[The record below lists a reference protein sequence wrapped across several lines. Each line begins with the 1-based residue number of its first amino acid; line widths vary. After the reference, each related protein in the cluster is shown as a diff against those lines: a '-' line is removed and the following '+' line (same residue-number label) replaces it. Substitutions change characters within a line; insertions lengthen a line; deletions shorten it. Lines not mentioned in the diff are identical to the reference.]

1 MPRNSSRV
9 DIHPMESA
17 DVEKAWRCVLQHDV
31 VELASFCSFASASKT
46 ALRCASDAEVD
57 TLRWRPE
64 FQRRFPF
71 LSSTQSRTLSV
82 ARSAKIWQGEEC
94 RFSTCWRRTYLSCVQ
109 TKLRAVPQ
117 GVTSNGMLQH
127 CVQAGQFDRACKEVE
142 QGGAAFEDF
151 DTALELAL
159 LPAVLLTPE
168 LTPERD
174 AARGLFV
181 ASVLASQ
188 SRPLSEAPDGGYVR
202 GALPRAAK
210 NLHVSAVRAVLTSQW
225 FRASTVLYRRNQI
238 SDAIERY
245 LETSFDIDSLV
256 HQHPQRMLLEGQP
269 GYDQNAPWVT
279 DLAFLRSMSD
289 DYRENLC
296 TFYRRATTIGEML
309 RGVAVQKAGDDV
321 AGIDARLELLRIA
334 TANLEENAGYVHDG
348 NEWVRGE

>member
-1 MPRNSSRV
+1 
-9 DIHPMESA
+9 MESA
-17 DVEKAWRCVLQHDV
+17 DLEKAWRCALQHDV

-82 ARSAKIWQGEEC
+82 AQSAQIWQGEQF

-109 TKLRAVPQ
+109 ARLHAVRLRE
-117 GVTSNGMLQH
+117 GTSNTVLQH
-127 CVQAGQFDRACKEVE
+127 YVQIGQFDKACKEIE
-142 QGGAAFEDF
+142 RGGATDL
-151 DTALELAL
+151 DMALRLAL
-159 LPAVLLTPE
+159 NPAELLSPD

-188 SRPLSEAPDGGYVR
+188 SRPLSEGADGGYVR
-202 GALPRAAK
+202 GALPPAASH
-210 NLHVSAVRAVLTSQW
+210 LHVSAVRAILISQW
-225 FRASTVLYRRNQI
+225 FRASTVEYRRTQINEAIETYLEASFVI
-238 SDAIERY
+238 SDVIR
-245 LETSFDIDSLV
+245 
-256 HQHPQRMLLEGQP
+256 QHPQRMLQEGQP
-269 GYDQNAPWVT
+269 GYDRNAPWVT
-279 DLAFLRSMSD
+279 TLSFLRSMSD

-309 RGVAVQKAGDDV
+309 RGVADQKAGDDV

-348 NEWVRGE
+348 NEWVRAE

>member
-1 MPRNSSRV
+1 
-9 DIHPMESA
+9 MESA

-82 ARSAKIWQGEEC
+82 ARSAKIWQGEQF

-109 TKLRAVPQ
+109 ARLHAVRLRE
-117 GVTSNGMLQH
+117 GTSNTMLQH
-127 CVQAGQFDRACKEVE
+127 YVQTGQFDRACKEVE
-142 QGGAAFEDF
+142 HGGAAFEDF
-151 DTALELAL
+151 DTALGLAL
-159 LPAVLLTPE
+159 RPAELLTPD

-181 ASVLASQ
+181 ASVLASH
-188 SRPLSEAPDGGYVR
+188 SRPLSEGPDGGYVR
-202 GALPRAAK
+202 GALPPAASH
-210 NLHVSAVRAVLTSQW
+210 LHVSAVRTILTSQW
-225 FRASTVLYRRNQI
+225 FRATVEYRRNQI

-245 LETSFDIDSLV
+245 LETSFDIDDNYRK
-256 HQHPQRMLLEGQP
+256 HPQRMLLEGQP

-279 DLAFLRSMSD
+279 TLSFLRSMSD

-296 TFYRRATTIGEML
+296 VLYRRATTIGEML
-309 RGVAVQKAGDDV
+309 RGVADQNAGDDV
-321 AGIDARLELLRIA
+321 AGINARLELLRIA

-348 NEWVRGE
+348 NEWVRAE

>member
-1 MPRNSSRV
+1 
-9 DIHPMESA
+9 MESA
-17 DVEKAWRCVLQHDV
+17 DLEKAWRCVLQHEV

-82 ARSAKIWQGEEC
+82 AQSAQIWQGEQF

-109 TKLRAVPQ
+109 ARLHAVRLRE
-117 GVTSNGMLQH
+117 GTSNTMLQH
-127 CVQAGQFDRACKEVE
+127 YVQTGQFDKACKEIE
-142 QGGAAFEDF
+142 QGGATVFG
-151 DTALELAL
+151 LAL
-159 LPAVLLTPE
+159 GLALNPVELLTPE
-168 LTPERD
+168 SGPDLTPERD

-188 SRPLSEAPDGGYVR
+188 SRPLSEGPDGGYVR
-202 GALPRAAK
+202 GALPPAASH
-210 NLHVSAVRAVLTSQW
+210 LHVSAVRTILTSQW
-225 FRASTVLYRRNQI
+225 FRASTVEYRRTQINQ
-238 SDAIERY
+238 AIDLSR
-245 LETSFDIDSLV
+245 LAFDIDSAV
-256 HQHPQRMLLEGQP
+256 RQHPQRMLQEGQP
-269 GYDQNAPWVT
+269 GYDRNAPWVT

-309 RGVAVQKAGDDV
+309 RGVADQKAGDDV

-348 NEWVRGE
+348 NEWVRAE

>member
-1 MPRNSSRV
+1 
-9 DIHPMESA
+9 MESA

-46 ALRCASDAEVD
+46 TLRCASDAEVD

-109 TKLRAVPQ
+109 TKLLSVRIR
-117 GVTSNGMLQH
+117 GGTSNAMLRH
-127 CVQAGQFDRACKEVE
+127 YVQTGQFDRACKEVE
-142 QGGAAFEDF
+142 HGGAAFEDF
-151 DTALELAL
+151 DTALGLAL
-159 LPAVLLTPE
+159 RPAELLTPD
-168 LTPERD
+168 LAPERD

-188 SRPLSEAPDGGYVR
+188 SRPLSEGPDGGYVR
-202 GALPRAAK
+202 GALPPAASH
-210 NLHVSAVRAVLTSQW
+210 LHVSAVRTILTSQW
-225 FRASTVLYRRNQI
+225 FRATVEYRRNQI

-245 LETSFDIDSLV
+245 LETSFDIDDLYRK
-256 HQHPQRMLLEGQP
+256 HPQRMLLEGQP
-269 GYDQNAPWVT
+269 GYDPNTSWVAG
-279 DLAFLRSMSD
+279 LSFLRSMSD

-296 TFYRRATTIGEML
+296 TLYRRATTIGEML
-309 RGVAVQKAGDDV
+309 RGVAIQNAGDDV

-348 NEWVRGE
+348 NEWVRAE

>member
-1 MPRNSSRV
+1 
-9 DIHPMESA
+9 MESA
-17 DVEKAWRCVLQHDV
+17 DLEKAWRCALQHDV

-82 ARSAKIWQGEEC
+82 ARSAQIWHGEQF

-109 TKLRAVPQ
+109 ARLHAVRLRE
-117 GVTSNGMLQH
+117 GTSNTVLPH
-127 CVQAGQFDRACKEVE
+127 YVQTGQFDRACKEVE
-142 QGGAAFEDF
+142 QGGARVEDF
-151 DTALELAL
+151 ELAL
-159 LPAVLLTPE
+159 GLALRPAELQSPD

-181 ASVLASQ
+181 ASVLASH
-188 SRPLSEAPDGGYVR
+188 SRPLSEGPDGGYVR
-202 GALPRAAK
+202 GALPPAASH
-210 NLHVSAVRAVLTSQW
+210 LHVSAVRAILISQW
-225 FRASTVLYRRNQI
+225 FRGPTVAYRRNQI
-238 SDAIERY
+238 NEAIESY
-245 LETSFDIDSLV
+245 LVASFDIENLV
-256 HQHPQRMLLEGQP
+256 RQHPERMLLEGQP

-279 DLAFLRSMSD
+279 TLSSLRSMSD
-289 DYRENLC
+289 SYREKLC
-296 TFYRRATTIGEML
+296 VLYRRATTIGEML

-348 NEWVRGE
+348 NEWVRAE

>member
-1 MPRNSSRV
+1 
-9 DIHPMESA
+9 MESA
-17 DVEKAWRCVLQHDV
+17 DLEKAWRCALQHDV

-109 TKLRAVPQ
+109 TKLRSVRLRE
-117 GVTSNGMLQH
+117 GTFNTMLQH
-127 CVQAGQFDRACKEVE
+127 YVQTGQFDRACKEVE

-151 DTALELAL
+151 DTALGLAL
-159 LPAVLLTPE
+159 RPAELLTPD
-168 LTPERD
+168 LAPERD

-188 SRPLSEAPDGGYVR
+188 SRPLSEGPDGGYVR
-202 GALPRAAK
+202 GALPPAASH
-210 NLHVSAVRAVLTSQW
+210 LHVSAVRTILTSQW
-225 FRASTVLYRRNQI
+225 FRASTVEYRRTQI
-238 SDAIERY
+238 NEAIETY
-245 LETSFDIDSLV
+245 LAASFGIDDV
-256 HQHPQRMLLEGQP
+256 VRQHPQRMLLEGQP

-279 DLAFLRSMSD
+279 TLSFLRSMSD

-296 TFYRRATTIGEML
+296 VLYRRATTIGEML
-309 RGVAVQKAGDDV
+309 RGVADQKAGDDV

-348 NEWVRGE
+348 NEWVRAE

>member
-1 MPRNSSRV
+1 
-9 DIHPMESA
+9 MESA
-17 DVEKAWRCVLQHDV
+17 DLQKAFRCVLQHEV
-31 VELASFCSFASASKT
+31 VELASFCAFATTSKT

-109 TKLRAVPQ
+109 AWLHAVRLRE
-117 GVTSNGMLQH
+117 GTSNTMLQH
-127 CVQAGQFDRACKEVE
+127 YVQTGQFDKASKEVE
-142 QGGAAFEDF
+142 QGGSTVFG
-151 DTALELAL
+151 LAL
-159 LPAVLLTPE
+159 GLALNPAELLTAD

-188 SRPLSEAPDGGYVR
+188 SRPLSEGPDGGYVR
-202 GALPRAAK
+202 GALPPAASH
-210 NLHVSAVRAVLTSQW
+210 LHVSAVRTILTSQW
-225 FRASTVLYRRNQI
+225 FRASTVEYRRTQI
-238 SDAIERY
+238 NEAIETY
-245 LETSFDIDSLV
+245 LAASFGIDALV
-256 HQHPQRMLLEGQP
+256 RQHPQRMLREGQP

-279 DLAFLRSMSD
+279 TLSTLRSMSD
-289 DYRENLC
+289 DYREELC
-296 TFYRRATTIGEML
+296 TLYRRATTIGEML
-309 RGVAVQKAGDDV
+309 RGVADQKAGDDV

-348 NEWVRGE
+348 NEWVRAE

>member
-1 MPRNSSRV
+1 
-9 DIHPMESA
+9 MESA

-31 VELASFCSFASASKT
+31 VELASFCAAASSSRT
-46 ALRCASDAEVD
+46 LLRCASDAEVD

-82 ARSAKIWQGEEC
+82 AQSAQIWHGEQF

-109 TKLRAVPQ
+109 ARLHAVRLRE
-117 GVTSNGMLQH
+117 GTSNTMLQH
-127 CVQAGQFDRACKEVE
+127 YVQSGQFDKACKEIE
-142 QGGAAFEDF
+142 RGGATVFG
-151 DTALELAL
+151 LAL
-159 LPAVLLTPE
+159 GLALNPADWATPE
-168 LTPERD
+168 RDWATPERD

-188 SRPLSEAPDGGYVR
+188 SRPLSEGADGGYVR
-202 GALPRAAK
+202 GALPPAASH
-210 NLHVSAVRAVLTSQW
+210 LHVSAVRTILTSQW
-225 FRASTVLYRRNQI
+225 FRASTVEYRRTQINQ
-238 SDAIERY
+238 AIDLSR
-245 LETSFDIDSLV
+245 LAFDIDSAV
-256 HQHPQRMLLEGQP
+256 RQHPQRMLQEGQP
-269 GYDQNAPWVT
+269 GYDRNAPWVT
-279 DLAFLRSMSD
+279 TLSFLRSMSD

-334 TANLEENAGYVHDG
+334 TANLEENAGYVDDG
-348 NEWVRGE
+348 NEWVRAE

>member
-1 MPRNSSRV
+1 MV
-9 DIHPMESA
+9 MEGCYGMESA

-82 ARSAKIWQGEEC
+82 AQSAQIWQGEQF

-109 TKLRAVPQ
+109 ARLHAVRLRE
-117 GVTSNGMLQH
+117 GTSNTMLQH
-127 CVQAGQFDRACKEVE
+127 YVQSGQFDKACKEIE
-142 QGGAAFEDF
+142 RGGATVFG
-151 DTALELAL
+151 LAL
-159 LPAVLLTPE
+159 GLALNPTDWATPE
-168 LTPERD
+168 RDWATPERD

-188 SRPLSEAPDGGYVR
+188 SRPLSEGPDGGYVR
-202 GALPRAAK
+202 GALPPAASH
-210 NLHVSAVRAVLTSQW
+210 LHVSAVRTILTSQW
-225 FRASTVLYRRNQI
+225 FRASTVEYRRTQINEAIETYLEASFVI
-238 SDAIERY
+238 SDVIR
-245 LETSFDIDSLV
+245 
-256 HQHPQRMLLEGQP
+256 QHPQRMLQEGQP
-269 GYDQNAPWVT
+269 GYDRNAPWVT
-279 DLAFLRSMSD
+279 TLSFLRSMSD

-296 TFYRRATTIGEML
+296 VLYRRATTIGEML
-309 RGVAVQKAGDDV
+309 RGVADQKAGDDV

-348 NEWVRGE
+348 NEWVRAE

>member
-1 MPRNSSRV
+1 M
-9 DIHPMESA
+9 
-17 DVEKAWRCVLQHDV
+17 LQHDV

-159 LPAVLLTPE
+159 RPAELLTPD
-168 LTPERD
+168 LERD

-181 ASVLASQ
+181 ASVLATH
-188 SRPLSEAPDGGYVR
+188 SRPLSEAPDGYVR
-202 GALPRAAK
+202 GALPPAAK
-210 NLHVSAVRAVLTSQW
+210 NLHVTAVRVVLTSQW
-225 FRASTVLYRRNQI
+225 FRGPTVAYRRNQI
-238 SDAIERY
+238 NEAIESY
-245 LETSFDIDSLV
+245 LESSF
-256 HQHPQRMLLEGQP
+256 HQLQGPEQ
-269 GYDQNAPWVT
+269 V
-279 DLAFLRSMSD
+279 DLRTWCLSQQA
-289 DYRENLC
+289 LC
-296 TFYRRATTIGEML
+296 
-309 RGVAVQKAGDDV
+309 
-321 AGIDARLELLRIA
+321 
-334 TANLEENAGYVHDG
+334 
-348 NEWVRGE
+348 

>member
-1 MPRNSSRV
+1 
-9 DIHPMESA
+9 MESA
-17 DVEKAWRCVLQHDV
+17 DLEKAWRCVLQHEAV
-31 VELASFCSFASASKT
+31 ALASFCSFASASKT

-109 TKLRAVPQ
+109 TRLHAVRLRE
-117 GVTSNGMLQH
+117 GTSNTMLGGY
-127 CVQAGQFDRACKEVE
+127 VQIGQFDKACKEVE
-142 QGGAAFEDF
+142 QGGATNFG
-151 DTALELAL
+151 LAL
-159 LPAVLLTPE
+159 GLALRPAELRTPD

-321 AGIDARLELLRIA
+321 AGIDARLELLRVA

-348 NEWVRGE
+348 NEWVRAE

>member
-1 MPRNSSRV
+1 
-9 DIHPMESA
+9 MESA

-82 ARSAKIWQGEEC
+82 ARSAQIWHGEQF

-109 TKLRAVPQ
+109 ARLHAVRLRE
-117 GVTSNGMLQH
+117 GTSNTMLQH
-127 CVQAGQFDRACKEVE
+127 YVQSGQFDKACKEIE
-142 QGGAAFEDF
+142 QGGATVFG
-151 DTALELAL
+151 LAL
-159 LPAVLLTPE
+159 GLALNPVELLTPE
-168 LTPERD
+168 SGPDLTPERD

-188 SRPLSEAPDGGYVR
+188 SRPLSEGPDGGYVR
-202 GALPRAAK
+202 GALPPAASH
-210 NLHVSAVRAVLTSQW
+210 LHVSAVRAILISQW
-225 FRASTVLYRRNQI
+225 FRASTVAYRQTQI
-238 SDAIERY
+238 NEAIENY
-245 LETSFDIDSLV
+245 LAASFDIDTIV
-256 HQHPQRMLLEGQP
+256 RQHPQRMLLEGQP

-279 DLAFLRSMSD
+279 TLSFLRSMSD

-296 TFYRRATTIGEML
+296 VLYRRATTIGEML
-309 RGVAVQKAGDDV
+309 RGVADQKAGDDV

-348 NEWVRGE
+348 NEWVRAE